1 MDIFIQ
7 IVLDLIMD
15 GSLGTVSDKRAPLAL
30 RVIAAVLLA
39 AAFCGLIGFCVY
51 LMIKDAN
58 WYVKVLGGL
67 ILLIALHAAYRFFKM
82 YRQRTDSGHKRRR
95 CASQKN
101 IPNDI
106 LNCKQLPSMVY

>member
-15 GSLGTVSDKRAPLAL
+15 GSLGTVSDKSAPLVL
-30 RVIAAVLLA
+30 RVIAAVILA
-39 AAFCGLIGFCVY
+39 AAFCGLAGFCVY
-51 LMIKDAN
+51 LMIKDPN

-82 YRQRTDSGHKRRR
+82 YRQRTDS
-95 CASQKN
+95 
-101 IPNDI
+101 
-106 LNCKQLPSMVY
+106 